1 MKGIKGTFGDV
12 IMDKRTVIAIL
23 LIAILWRTGI
33 SLNGKIAL
41 WQSMCS
47 GIALFFI
54 KRAEKVKWINRRRNH
69 GAER

>member
-47 GIALFFI
+47 GIALFLLKEQ
-54 KRAEKVKWINRRRNH
+54 KR
-69 GAER
+69 